1 MSQTVTDGRQ
11 LRPEVKAVERSRRR
25 VLVVDDDQ
33 TLLGTLRRGLSMRG
47 FDVELA
53 RDAPEALACMD
64 SHPPD
69 VVVLDIMMPGMDGLG
84 LCRLVRE
91 KSTVPILMLTA
102 LDAVP
107 DRVAGLQAGA
117 DDYLVKPFAFDELV
131 ARLEALLRRVQSHPG
146 VDQVLSYRDLTLDR
160 TAWSASRGGRPLSLT
175 ATEFRLL
182 EYLVARPER
191 LVTREDILSGVWEES
206 CAVESNVVDVHVAN
220 LRQKLEAGGE
230 SRLIQTVRGAGYML
244 KEG

>member
-1 MSQTVTDGRQ
+1 MSQTITDGRQ
-11 LRPEVKAVERSRRR
+11 LRPEGKPVERSRRR
-25 VLVVDDDQ
+25 VLVVDDDR

-53 RDAPEALACMD
+53 RDAREALACME
-64 SHPPD
+64 SRPPD

-91 KSTVPILMLTA
+91 TSAVPILMLTA

-131 ARLEALLRRVQSHPG
+131 ARLEALLRRVQSRPG

-160 TAWSASRGGRPLSLT
+160 TAWAASRGGRPLSLT

-182 EYLVARPER
+182 EYLVAHPEQV
-191 LVTREDILSGVWEES
+191 VTREDILSAVWEES